1 MRLLPSLSCRL
12 LLIAALFAVGVAA
25 CGRRGAPEAPLT
37 AAELA
42 AQQQQEQRQQQRAA
56 VATDD
61 DDEAGN
67 APVVAPVPTPRRRSR
82 AYTVPKEPF
91 ILDPLL

>member
-1 MRLLPSLSCRL
+1 MSLPFPFCGRALVIAGLLVL
-12 LLIAALFAVGVAA
+12 AVSA

-37 AAELA
+37 SAELA
-42 AQQQQEQRQQQRAA
+42 AQQQSGPARQAA
-56 VATDD
+56 QAGVDD
-61 DDEAGN
+61 DDEQTRETI
-67 APVVAPVPTPRRRSR
+67 VPTPAPPRRRSR